1 MITARTQ
8 VKEIV
13 KEAGI
18 DNISGD
24 FLDRLDEKVKQ
35 IVSDAVKRA
44 KENGRRTVMGKDV
57 PFCFEC
63 STKHGESLIV
73 KAKLKEAAKGS
84 NVAGDLAEALNCF
97 AHQLLT
103 AACERAEGNQRK
115 TVMAKDL

>member
-44 KENGRRTVMGKDV
+44 KENGRRTVMGKD
-57 PFCFEC
+57 
-63 STKHGESLIV
+63 I
-73 KAKLKEAAKGS
+73 
-84 NVAGDLAEALNCF
+84 
-97 AHQLLT
+97 
-103 AACERAEGNQRK
+103 
-115 TVMAKDL
+115 